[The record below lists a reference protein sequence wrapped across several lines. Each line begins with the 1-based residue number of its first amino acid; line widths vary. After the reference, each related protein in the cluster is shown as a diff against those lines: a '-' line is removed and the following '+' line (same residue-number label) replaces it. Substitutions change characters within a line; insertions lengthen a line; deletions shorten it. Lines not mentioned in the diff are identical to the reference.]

1 MSDPLNFVNVADV
14 SGQDVWQYI
23 DDNFLHLCRDK
34 SVVEIGPFDGW
45 ISERIMNHQPQQLIL
60 LEARKQSVDQL
71 RSNPKLK
78 SCKVLLGDMHYDLN
92 QVGPVDVAIVM
103 GVIYHSHAPLLV
115 LEELVN
121 QCNPQS
127 ILLDNPGQ
135 IFKWTKE
142 LVNNPGMRHTVSDKK
157 TCGIVITIDEDI
169 IITAMENLGYQLHI
183 KQILPRNL
191 SQKVGCPIYQ
201 FERIHG

>member
-1 MSDPLNFVNVADV
+1 
-14 SGQDVWQYI
+14 
-23 DDNFLHLCRDK
+23 
-34 SVVEIGPFDGW
+34 
-45 ISERIMNHQPQQLIL
+45 MNHQPQQLIL

-71 RSNPKLK
+71 RSNSKLK

-103 GVIYHSHAPLLV
+103 GVIYHSHAPLLM

-127 ILLDNPGQ
+127 ILLDNPGH
-135 IFKWTKE
+135 FLKWTRE
-142 LVNNPGMRHTVSDKK
+142 LVNDPGMRHTVSDRK
-157 TCGIVITIDEDI
+157 TCGIVIIIDENI
-169 IITAMENLGYQLHI
+169 ILTAMKNLGYRLHI
-183 KQILPRNL
+183 KQILPSNL
-191 SQKVGCPIYQ
+191 SQKTEWPVYQ

>member
-1 MSDPLNFVNVADV
+1 MSDAVNFINVADAP
-14 SGQDVWQYI
+14 GQDVWQYI
-23 DDNFLHLCRDK
+23 DDNFLHVCRDK

-45 ISERIMNHQPQQLIL
+45 ISERIMNHQPRQLTLI
-60 LEARKQSVDQL
+60 EARKQSVDQL

-78 SCKVLLGDMHYDLN
+78 SCNVLLGDMHYDMGL
-92 QVGPVDVAIVM
+92 VGHVDVAIVM
-103 GVIYHSHAPLLV
+103 GVIYHSHAPLLL

-135 IFKWTKE
+135 IFKWTRE
-142 LVNNPGMRHTVSDKK
+142 LVNDPGMRHTVSDRK

-169 IITAMENLGYQLHI
+169 IVTAMANLGYGLHM
-183 KQILPRNL
+183 KQILPRTL
-191 SQKVGCPIYQ
+191 SQKSGCPVYQ

>member
-1 MSDPLNFVNVADV
+1 VTDPLNFVNVANV
-14 SGQDVWQYI
+14 PGQDTWQYI
-23 DDNFLHLCRDK
+23 DDNFLHVCRDK

-45 ISERIMNHQPQQLIL
+45 ISERIMNHQPRQLIL
-60 LEARKQSVDQL
+60 IEARKQSVDQL

-92 QVGPVDVAIVM
+92 QVGQVDVAIVM
-103 GVIYHSHAPLLV
+103 GVIYHSHAPLLM

-135 IFKWTKE
+135 ILNWHKE
-142 LVNNPGMRHTVSDKK
+142 SVNDPGMRHTVSDRK
-157 TCGIVITIDEDI
+157 TCGIVITINEDI
-169 IITAMENLGYQLHI
+169 IVTAMKNLGYALHI
-183 KQILPRNL
+183 KHTLPKL
-191 SQKVGCPIYQ
+191 TIKSAQVPVYQ

>member
-1 MSDPLNFVNVADV
+1 MSDPLNFINVADV
-14 SGQDVWQYI
+14 RGQDTWQYI
-23 DDNFLHLCRDK
+23 DDNFLHVCRNK
-34 SVVEIGPFDGW
+34 SVVEIGPFDGCV
-45 ISERIMNHQPQQLIL
+45 SERIMNHQPQQLTLI
-60 LEARKQSVDQL
+60 EARKQSVDRLQL
-71 RSNPKLK
+71 NPKLK
-78 SCKVLLGDMHYDLN
+78 SCKVLLGDMHCDLN
-92 QVGPVDVAIVM
+92 QVGQVDVAVVL
-103 GVIYHSHAPLLV
+103 GVIYHSHAPLLM

-142 LVNNPGMRHTVSDKK
+142 LVNDPGMRHTVSDRK

-169 IITAMENLGYQLHI
+169 IVTAMTNLGYRLHM
-183 KQILPRNL
+183 KQILPGTL
-191 SQKVGCPIYQ
+191 SQKTGCPIYQ

>member
-1 MSDPLNFVNVADV
+1 MTDPLNFVNVADV
-14 SGQDVWQYI
+14 PGQDTWQYI
-23 DDNFLHLCRDK
+23 DDNFLHVCRDK

-45 ISERIMNHQPQQLIL
+45 ISERIMNHQPRQLTLI
-60 LEARKQSVDQL
+60 EARKQSVDQL
-71 RSNPKLK
+71 QLNPKLK

-92 QVGPVDVAIVM
+92 QVGSVDVAIVM
-103 GVIYHSHAPLLV
+103 GVIYHSHAPLLM

-135 IFKWTKE
+135 IFKWIKE
-142 LVNNPGMRHTVSDKK
+142 LVNDPGMRHTVSDRK

-169 IITAMENLGYQLHI
+169 IITAMENLGYRLQM
-183 KQILPRNL
+183 KKILPGTL
-191 SQKVGCPIYQ
+191 SQKTGCPIYQ
-201 FERIHG
+201 FEKIHG